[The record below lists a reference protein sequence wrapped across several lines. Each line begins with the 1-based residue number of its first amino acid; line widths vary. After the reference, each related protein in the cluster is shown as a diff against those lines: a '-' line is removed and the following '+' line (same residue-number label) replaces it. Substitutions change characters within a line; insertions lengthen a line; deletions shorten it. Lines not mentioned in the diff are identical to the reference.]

1 MDQEQMH
8 EKLRDEHEAARFQF
22 ISTELDLA
30 LTFCRIALSS
40 DDTTKHK
47 RNAHYAEQAYEVAAR
62 FLDKSD
68 LTAHESREIQTKI
81 ASLQSLLDE
90 LQERT

>member
-47 RNAHYAEQAYEVAAR
+47 RNAHYAEQAYGVAAR
-62 FLDKSD
+62 FLDVSN
-68 LTAHESREIQTKI
+68 LTVHESREIQTKI

-90 LQERT
+90 LNGRT